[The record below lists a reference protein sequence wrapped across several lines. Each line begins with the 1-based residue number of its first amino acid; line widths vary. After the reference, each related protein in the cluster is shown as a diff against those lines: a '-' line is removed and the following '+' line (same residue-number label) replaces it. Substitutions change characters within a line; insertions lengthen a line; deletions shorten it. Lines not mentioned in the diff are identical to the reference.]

1 MKSLGKFTIRGSGVS
16 AEVKRLLLF
25 DGEFSTAYKI
35 QKFVITPKDPAS
47 SAELT
52 CKLITINSP
61 HSVYWNFQINTE
73 LAWAAWNIPISSRFG
88 QYELID
94 RDNLV
99 VEDLYIDFSGPSST
113 DINYY
118 IELEKFDVGLN
129 VGAYTMVRNSSQDF
143 PL

>member
-1 MKSLGKFTIRGSGVS
+1 MKSLGKFTIRGSGIS

-25 DGEFSTAYKI
+25 DGDFSTAYQI
-35 QKFVITPKDPAS
+35 QKFVITPKDPGTS
-47 SAELT
+47 SELYA
-52 CKLITINSP
+52 KLMTINAP

-73 LAWAAWNIPISSRFG
+73 LSWAAWNIPISSRFG

-94 RDNLV
+94 RDNLI
-99 VEDLYIDFSGPSST
+99 VEDLYVDFSGPAGL

-129 VGAYTMVRNSSQDF
+129 IGAYTMVRNSSQDF